1 MSSAAAVEPE
11 IVDPFPERGAVPHAE
26 SAAPIPAL
34 LDSAR
39 RASCRSWDFLFD
51 SLSGRRARDLEATAL
66 PAAPGG
72 VLAPLHAAFDE
83 LILVYFEAGREG
95 VAEYDFER
103 IELEVEDLIVHHDHR
118 GVGDDPFSHHDDPPA
133 PQQCLIGSR
142 RYGGVDGE
150 WMTFP
155 SGWEPHALA
164 PGRDRWLANDNNAL
178 VQVGLLRHDDGPR
191 PWLVLV
197 HGAEMGRPK
206 LDPRLL
212 RAQRLHDD
220 LGVNIAMPVLPQHG
234 PRMANK
240 GAVRGTFP
248 SIEMADNVHGLSQGI
263 WDIRR
268 TLSWIRT
275 QEPTAIGVYGFS
287 LGSYITS
294 LLAGLEADLDA
305 LVLGCPVIDL
315 VDLFIRN
322 TPPLEQGAERLATLF
337 ERAALAHRPISPL
350 HLDRVVPEDRILL
363 LGAAADRLS
372 DPVDQLR
379 RLWEHWDRPE
389 ISWIDGGH
397 VTYFLKDEPVAVVE
411 EALAAR
417 GVGRLDD

>member
-1 MSSAAAVEPE
+1 MGNTAEVEPE
-11 IVDPFPERGAVPHAE
+11 LVDPFPERGEFPHARIE
-26 SAAPIPAL
+26 ALLPAL
-34 LDSAR
+34 VDSAR

-51 SLSGRRARDLEATAL
+51 SATGRRARTFADRSL
-66 PAAPGG
+66 PATPGG
-72 VLAPLHAAFDE
+72 ALAPLHAAFDE
-83 LILVYFEAGREG
+83 MILVYFEAGREG

-103 IELEVEDLIVHHDHR
+103 IEVEVEDLIVHHDHR

-133 PQQCLIGSR
+133 PEEVLIGPRS
-142 RYGGVDGE
+142 YGGIDGE

-155 SGWEPHALA
+155 SGWEPHELA
-164 PGRDRWLANDNNAL
+164 PGRDRWLANNNNSL
-178 VQVGLLRHDDGPR
+178 VQVGLLRHADGPR

-234 PRMANK
+234 PRAAHK
-240 GAVRGTFP
+240 GSVRGSFP
-248 SIEMADNVHGLSQGI
+248 SMEMADNVHGLSQGI

-275 QEPTAIGVYGFS
+275 QDPTAVGVYGFS
-287 LGSYITS
+287 LGGYVGS

-305 LVLGCPVIDL
+305 LALGCPVVDL
-315 VDLFIRN
+315 VDLFVRN
-322 TPPLEQGAERLATLF
+322 MPPLERGADRLTTLF
-337 ERAALAHRPISPL
+337 DRATLAHRPISPL
-350 HLDRVVPEDRILL
+350 HLDRVVPRDRIIL
-363 LGAAADRLS
+363 LGASADRLS
-372 DPVDQLR
+372 DPVDQLG
-379 RLWEHWDRPE
+379 RLWEYWDRPE

-397 VTYFLKDEPVAVVE
+397 VTYFLKDEPVVLLE
-411 EALAAR
+411 RALAAR
-417 GVGRLDD
+417 GVGSLGG